1 MSLRIAALTA
11 LVLGVLVSPAAAQRG
26 QGPNKVPRGHYPPR
40 GMCRI
45 WFDGV
50 PPGRQ
55 PAPTDCETAFRRA
68 PDRAR
73 IITSDGREI
82 EGGRYS
88 DYRDY
93 RRARERDDRVY
104 RTDDY
109 DRNDGTLK
117 RDGAIKREGAVK
129 SDQKSDEDAKDADD
143 AKRDGD
149 EKPSAE
155 KRDRY
160 AGQSDEGLNEEGR
173 R

>member
-1 MSLRIAALTA
+1 MSLRMTALTIAALGLA
-11 LVLGVLVSPAAAQRG
+11 AVPAEAQRD
-26 QGPNKVPRGHYPPR
+26 QGPDRVPRGHYPPR

-73 IITSDGREI
+73 IVTSDGREI
-82 EGGRYS
+82 DGGRYR

-93 RRARERDDRVY
+93 RRQRDRDDDRVD
-104 RTDDY
+104 RNDDY
-109 DRNDGTLK
+109 YGNDGTLK
-117 RDGAIKREGAVK
+117 RDGAIKREGDVK
-129 SDQKSDEDAKDADD
+129 RDEKSAEETKETDA

-149 EKPSAE
+149 EKPSEE
-155 KRDRY
+155 KRDR
-160 AGQSDEGLNEEGR
+160 
-173 R
+173 